1 MKFINIRRSAEIS
14 DCGRYRWWLRRSWN
28 APQLPLESQPAE
40 QRNCC
45 FVMLNPSTADVAQDD
60 PTIQRCIAFADSW
73 GYTSLTV
80 RNLFAW
86 RATDP
91 RVIQGG
97 VGHGRRAWQRGV
109 AGGLHRRSADCRVG
123 RRRAFGR
130 DKEVLALWANHFPCV
145 PIYCFGKTKH
155 GHPRH
160 PLYVRGDAVPVLFV
174 GSEID
179 RSR

>member
-28 APQLPLESQPAE
+28 APQLPLESQP
-40 QRNCC
+40 QPSKGSCC
-45 FVMLNPSTADVAQDD
+45 FVMLNPSTADGAQDD

-91 RVIQGG
+91 RELFKAESVTGG
-97 VGHGRRAWQRGV
+97 ERGNVELLAACTGDLLIAAWG
-109 AGGLHRRSADCRVG
+109 AGAP
-123 RRRAFGR
+123 FGR

-145 PIYCFGKTKH
+145 PIYCLGKTKH

-174 GSEID
+174 GE
-179 RSR
+179 